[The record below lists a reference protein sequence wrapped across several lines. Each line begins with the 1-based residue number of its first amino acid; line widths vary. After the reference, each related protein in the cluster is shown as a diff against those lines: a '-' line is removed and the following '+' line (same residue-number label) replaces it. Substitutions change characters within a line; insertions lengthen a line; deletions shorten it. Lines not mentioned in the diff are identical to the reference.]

1 MRVLKKYIDRDLYF
15 ESTWDNP
22 RVLYITGRRNNILVE
37 EEIKLPRGAKVVD
50 CFDHGFVIEA
60 RGESTRLECVN
71 KIIIKALGRV
81 NSALVR
87 LS

>member
-1 MRVLKKYIDRDLYF
+1 MRVLKKYIDRDLWF
-15 ESTWDNP
+15 EYAWDNL
-22 RVLYITGRRNNILVE
+22 RVLYITGRRNGIYVE

-50 CFDHGFVIEA
+50 CFNHGVMIEA
-60 RGESTRLECVN
+60 RGDLKHLEYVN